1 MFDFQ
6 KGRIRFINGGKYP
19 HCHTVFIDDAVRT
32 LIDPACDD
40 KVLKR
45 IHQEKPVEVVINSHC
60 HEDHFLNNYLF
71 PEAQLWAHELEAP
84 LFSDIEKILEIFL
97 EMFQGTDDSKK
108 EYDIAAREF
117 LLNDVNY
124 REREPDRLLKDGEW
138 IEFGETRMQVLHT
151 PGHSPGHLCFHF
163 PEESVL
169 FTADL
174 DLVKAGP
181 YYGDR
186 DSDIDDTIRSLER
199 LAEIEVDTYLS
210 AHGRIGVYDGDPAHI
225 QKYLDTISQ
234 REDALLAY
242 LAGGPRSIEEIVSQG
257 IIYGNRQV
265 AGAWDLSL
273 SEKSMMLKHLQRLE
287 PMGKVVKENG
297 RFQCR

>member
-1 MFDFQ
+1 MMFDFQ

-19 HCHTVFIDDAVRT
+19 HCHTVFIDDDVRT

-71 PEAQLWAHELEAP
+71 PEAELWAHELEVP
-84 LFSDIEKILEIFL
+84 FFQDIEKLIEIF
-97 EMFQGTDDSKK
+97 QDHDDPK
-108 EYDIAAREF
+108 EEYEVQARNF
-117 LLNDVNY
+117 LLNEVNY

-138 IEFGETRMQVLHT
+138 IEFGRTRMQVLHT
-151 PGHSPGHLCFHF
+151 PGHSPGHLCFYF

-199 LAEIEVDTYLS
+199 LAEFSVDTYLS

-225 QKYLDTISQ
+225 QKYLETISQ
-234 REDALLAY
+234 REEALQAF
-242 LAGGPRSIEEIVSQG
+242 LAGGPRSIEEIVTHG

-265 AGAWDLSL
+265 AGAWDLSK

-287 PMGKVVKENG
+287 RQGKVIRENG
-297 RFQCR
+297 RFQTR